1 MVNPETETDG
11 DHVVDSINQE
21 IQNTK
26 QSGGL
31 YNERGRDELVEYAA
45 RHGQQE
51 VGNRGGDVSTGQGLG
66 GGQKDVVNTKVLQ
79 PDEDEYDDDGGEEE
93 VDKKFAVDSSEDL
106 QSLQKSTGVSGTDH
120 AFDGN
125 SKDLHE
131 HSRDH
136 SLTTSAGHNDKS
148 SFLTNNNKADGGM
161 SVEKSTEVQQS
172 VSQKL
177 PKSRKKPRKSP
188 SVYLLV
194 LAFYNSIY
202 VSMEVYKGLY
212 IDLVVPEFTRLVW
225 MYSCIFVTCSNIGSC
240 VGD

>member
-1 MVNPETETDG
+1 MVNPETEGNG
-11 DHVVDSINQE
+11 DRIVDSINQE
-21 IQNTK
+21 IQNTQ

-31 YNERGRDELVEYAA
+31 YNEQGRDELVEYAA
-45 RHGQQE
+45 RHGHQE

-66 GGQKDVVNTKVLQ
+66 GRQKDVVNTKVLQ

-93 VDKKFAVDSSEDL
+93 VDKKFGVDSSEDL

-120 AFDGN
+120 AFGGN

-131 HSRDH
+131 HSREH
-136 SLTTSAGHNDKS
+136 SLTTSAGHNEKS
-148 SFLTNNNKADGGM
+148 SLFSNYNKADAGM
-161 SVEKSTEVQQS
+161 TVEKSTELQQS

-188 SVYLLV
+188 SVYLLI

-202 VSMEVYKGLY
+202 VSIEVYEGLH
-212 IDLVVPEFTRLVW
+212 IDLVVPEFTRLLWV
-225 MYSCIFVTCSNIGSC
+225 YSCILVTCSDIWSS
-240 VGD
+240 VGV